1 MFKQFSSSEFKQSI
15 LSAGYNKQYLAIYKI
30 WKPFIFKKGKNKG
43 DHLKLLNDVWKKTEK
58 YFKSNKPRQ
67 TNWKTIGRAQFKANP
82 KLGFGTQKQ
91 YEDLQW
97 KFIKFIHM
105 LETSKC
111 IIALCPNSEEKKNL
125 KMCFDD
131 YMAPFSE
138 IITRNPWKEL
148 GRETMSQKIGVQPV
162 SDILG
167 YLFNKKPYLF
177 WAEKTITKLQTA

>member
-1 MFKQFSSSEFKQSI
+1 MFKQFSSSEFKQKKSI

-67 TNWKTIGRAQFKANP
+67 TNWKTIGRAQL
-82 KLGFGTQKQ
+82 KLGFGNQEE

-97 KFIKFIHM
+97 NFIKFIHM

-148 GRETMSQKIGVQPV
+148 GRKTMSQKIGVQPV

-177 WAEKTITKLQTA
+177 WAEKTIKKLQTA